1 MLTFGEL
8 ESVTNDFFL
17 MDGGKAV
24 DIYFNTSFLLNYLLK
39 QQKGIWE
46 RPDGGRRIRIPVE
59 FDEQVSGLN

>member
-1 MLTFGEL
+1 
-8 ESVTNDFFL
+8 

-59 FDEQVSGLN
+59 FDEQVSGL